1 MADILTEAQ
10 AAEQVHRSLGSAG
23 LEGKRVLA
31 LIPDRTR
38 TAPIPF
44 MFKEVC
50 SALLG
55 RVKALDFMVALGTHA
70 PMSEPEILQHVG
82 ITQEQKERAF
92 RDVRLL
98 NHIYNDPMQLVS
110 IGCLSEDEVERVSNG
125 LFRMTV
131 NLTIN
136 KVVFDYDHILII
148 GPVFPHEVVGY
159 SGGYKYL
166 FPGISG
172 VEIIDFFHW
181 LGAVITNPQIIGL
194 KRTPV
199 RDVVDMAG
207 SRVPVDKSCFAMV
220 VDHEGL
226 KGLFYGTPEEAWSKA
241 ADLSSQTHVKYV
253 SKPYNLILSCAPS
266 MYDDIWVAGKC
277 MYKLEPVLADGG
289 TLIIYA
295 PHITEVSHTHG
306 RILDEIGYHVRDY
319 FVCQWDRFKHYPW
332 GVLAHSTHVK
342 GIGTYVDG
350 IEKPR
355 ANVVLATRI
364 PEERCQ
370 RINLGYLD
378 YREID
383 QKQYLNRESEGVLC
397 VQKAGEVL
405 YRLEEK

>member
-1 MADILTEAQ
+1 MLSEAE
-10 AAEQVHRSLGSAG
+10 AAERVHRALASAG

-38 TAPIPF
+38 TAPVPL
-44 MFKEVC
+44 MFREVC

-55 RVKALDFMVALGTHA
+55 KVRALDFMVALGTH
-70 PMSEPEILQHVG
+70 PPLPEDELLAHVG
-82 ITQEQKERAF
+82 ITREQKEALYSE
-92 RDVRLL
+92 VRLL
-98 NHIYNDPMQLVS
+98 NHVYNDPGQLASV
-110 IGCLSEDEVERVSNG
+110 GRLTDEDVEKVSNG
-125 LFRMTV
+125 LFRMSVELTV
-131 NLTIN
+131 NRA
-136 KVVFDYDHILII
+136 VFDYDHLLII

-172 VEIIDFFHW
+172 PEIIDFFHW
-181 LGAVITNPQIIGL
+181 LGAVITNPKIIGV

-207 SRVPVDKSCFAMV
+207 RRVPVEKSCFALV
-220 VDHEGL
+220 VTHEGL
-226 KGLFYGTPEEAWSKA
+226 ADLFYGSPEEAWSQA
-241 ADLSSQTHVKYV
+241 ADLSSRLHVKYV
-253 SKPYNLILSCAPS
+253 SRPYRLILSCAPT

-295 PHITEVSHTHG
+295 PHIKEVSHTHG

-319 FVCQWDRFKHYPW
+319 FIKQWEKYKCYPW

-342 GIGTYVDG
+342 GSGTFENG

-355 ANVVLATRI
+355 ADVVLATQI
-364 PEERCQ
+364 PKERCE
-370 RINLGYLD
+370 RINLGYID
-378 YREID
+378 YRQID
-383 QKQYLNRESEGVLC
+383 PNEYKNREVEGVFC
-397 VQKAGEVL
+397 VERAGEVL